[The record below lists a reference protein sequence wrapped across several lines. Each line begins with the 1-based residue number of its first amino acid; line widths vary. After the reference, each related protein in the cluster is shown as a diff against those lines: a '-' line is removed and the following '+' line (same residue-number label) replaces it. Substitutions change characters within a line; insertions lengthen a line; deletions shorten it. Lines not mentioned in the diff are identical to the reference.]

1 MTLRRKTL
9 LIIAGTFYGVIILLF
24 FISSNIL
31 LESYTDLEKQS
42 TQRDVERVITA
53 YSQELSNLKTTSADW
68 ATWDDTYHFIA
79 DHNEEYIRSNLTDS
93 TFTALSLNLMLYMDT
108 SRQIIFSKAF
118 DLEEEEEIP
127 LPQSISEYLAGH
139 DFLVTHQDTGT
150 SYAGIIALPEG
161 PMLISSNPILTS
173 EDEGPVRGTM
183 IMGRYFDSAR
193 IDELAEIT
201 LLSTTIYGFDDPR
214 LPADFSN
221 ARSSL
226 SAASP
231 VFVQPLGEESIAGY
245 TFIEDVSG
253 LPALILRVDAPRD
266 IYHQGQSTIFYLILT
281 IIGVSLAFGLV
292 TLLLLEKQ
300 VLSRLSYLS
309 RSVSD
314 IGTSGKI
321 SARVLAPGTDE
332 LSKLGATIN
341 GMLGALEQ
349 SETELRDSEEHYR
362 LLAENATDVIY
373 VTDLNLKFT
382 YVSPSV
388 TLLTGHS
395 VEEAVS
401 QSLDKVLTPDSL
413 NHALDVYTEEA
424 AKESKETID
433 STHSRTLELEVK
445 RKDGST
451 VWTETTM
458 TAIRD
463 SADKVIGILGVAR
476 DITERKKADAKLQEL
491 YRGEKG
497 LRQDLEA
504 EINKRV
510 EFTRALV
517 HELKT
522 PITPVLAC
530 SELMLEEIK
539 EKGPLLELA
548 QNISQGAYNLNQRI
562 DELLDLARGEVGML
576 HLNPESIDS
585 GQLLRSIVDSVRPLA
600 RKNGHLLRAELPR
613 SLPVIQADEDRL
625 RQVVLN
631 LLNNAF
637 KFTPAGGSITVKAK
651 KDKTCLVVKV
661 QDTGRG
667 INKEEQE
674 RLFEPYQQLEE
685 ERARLSG
692 LGLGLSLSKKLVEL
706 HGGQIWVQSEKGK
719 GSTFSFSIPLEVKEK
734 PESPPKRRKV

>member
-1 MTLRRKTL
+1 
-9 LIIAGTFYGVIILLF
+9 
-24 FISSNIL
+24 
-31 LESYTDLEKQS
+31 
-42 TQRDVERVITA
+42 
-53 YSQELSNLKTTSADW
+53 
-68 ATWDDTYHFIA
+68 
-79 DHNEEYIRSNLTDS
+79 
-93 TFTALSLNLMLYMDT
+93 
-108 SRQIIFSKAF
+108 
-118 DLEEEEEIP
+118 
-127 LPQSISEYLAGH
+127 
-139 DFLVTHQDTGT
+139 
-150 SYAGIIALPEG
+150 
-161 PMLISSNPILTS
+161 
-173 EDEGPVRGTM
+173 
-183 IMGRYFDSAR
+183 
-193 IDELAEIT
+193 
-201 LLSTTIYGFDDPR
+201 
-214 LPADFSN
+214 
-221 ARSSL
+221 
-226 SAASP
+226 
-231 VFVQPLGEESIAGY
+231 
-245 TFIEDVSG
+245 
-253 LPALILRVDAPRD
+253 LILKVDAPRD

-300 VLSRLSYLS
+300 VLSRLSHLS

-349 SETELRDSEEHYR
+349 SEAELRDSEEHYR

-373 VTDLNLKFT
+373 VTNLDLKFT

-424 AKESKETID
+424 AQESEEIKAT
-433 STHSRTLELEVK
+433 SRSRTLELEVK

-463 SADKVIGILGVAR
+463 SAGNVIGILGVAR

-491 YRGEKG
+491 YREEKG

-539 EKGPLLELA
+539 QDGPLLELA
-548 QNISQGAYNLNQRI
+548 QNINQGAHNLNQRI

-585 GQLLRSIVDSVRPLA
+585 GQLLSSIVNSVRPLA
-600 RKNGHLLRAELPR
+600 RKNGHLLYAELPR
-613 SLPVIQADEDRL
+613 SLPVIQADEGRL

-637 KFTPAGGSITVKAK
+637 KFTPAGGSITVKAR
-651 KDKTCLVVKV
+651 KDKACLVVKV

-734 PESPPKRRKV
+734 PESPAKRRKV

>member
-24 FISSNIL
+24 FISRNIL
-31 LESYTDLEKQS
+31 LESYTDLERQS
-42 TQRDVERVITA
+42 TQRDVERVLTA
-53 YSQELSNLKTTSADW
+53 YSQEISNLETTARDW
-68 ATWDDTYHFIA
+68 AAWDDTYHFVA
-79 DHNEEYIRSNLTDS
+79 DRNEEYIRSNLTDS
-93 TFTALSLNLMLYMDT
+93 TFTALSLNLILYMDA
-108 SRQIIFSKAF
+108 SRQLVFGKAF
-118 DLEEEEEIP
+118 NLEEEEETP

-139 DFLVTHQDTGT
+139 DFLVTHKDTES
-150 SYAGIIALPEG
+150 SYAGIIILPEG
-161 PMLISSNPILTS
+161 PMLIASNPILTS
-173 EDEGPVRGTM
+173 EDEGPIQGTM
-183 IMGRYFDSAR
+183 IMGRYFDAAR

-201 LLSTTIYGFDDPR
+201 LLSITTYDFKDPR
-214 LPADFSN
+214 IPPDF
-221 ARSSL
+221 ATALSSL
-226 SAASP
+226 SIASP
-231 VFVQPLGEESIAGY
+231 VFVQPLGEQSIAGY

-253 LPALILRVDAPRD
+253 LPALMLRVDAPRD
-266 IYHQGQSTIFYLILT
+266 IYHQGQTTIFYLILT

-321 SARVLAPGTDE
+321 SARVLVPGADE

-349 SETELRDSEEHYR
+349 SEAELRESEEHYR
-362 LLAENATDVIY
+362 LLAEHATDVIY
-373 VTDLNLKFT
+373 VMDLNLKFT

-401 QSLDKVLTPDSL
+401 QSLDVVLTPASL
-413 NHALDVYTEEA
+413 NHAMDVYAKEA
-424 AKESKETID
+424 EKESKEIKD
-433 STHSRTLELEVK
+433 LARSRTLEFEVK

-463 SADKVIGILGVAR
+463 SAENVIGILGVAR

-491 YRGEKG
+491 YREEKE
-497 LRQDLEA
+497 LRQNLEA

-539 EKGPLLELA
+539 QKGPLLELA
-548 QNISQGAYNLNQRI
+548 QNISQGANNLNQRI

-576 HLNPESIDS
+576 HLNQESIDS
-585 GQLLRSIVDSVRPLA
+585 GQLLRSIVGSVRPLA
-600 RKNGHLLRAELPR
+600 RKNGHTLRTELPR
-613 SLPVIQADEDRL
+613 SLPVIPADEDRL

-637 KFTPAGGSITVKAK
+637 KFTPAGGSITVKARK
-651 KDKTCLVVKV
+651 NKAYLVVEV

-667 INKEEQE
+667 ISKEEQR

-685 ERARLSG
+685 ERTRLSG

-719 GSTFSFSIPLEVKEK
+719 GSTFSFSIPLEAKEK
-734 PESPPKRRKV
+734 PANPPKRRKA

>member
-24 FISSNIL
+24 FISRNIL
-31 LESYTDLEKQS
+31 LESYADLERQS
-42 TQRDVERVITA
+42 AHRDVERVLTA
-53 YSQELSNLKTTSADW
+53 YSKEVSNLETTAADW
-68 ATWDDTYHFIA
+68 ASWDDTYDFIS
-79 DHNEEYIRSNLTDS
+79 DRNEEYIRSNLTDS
-93 TFTALSLNLMLYMDT
+93 TFTALGLNLMLYMDT
-108 SRQIIFSKAF
+108 SKQIVYSKAF
-118 DLEEEEEIP
+118 DLEEKEGIP
-127 LPQSISEYLAGH
+127 LPQSIPEYLASH
-139 DFLVTHQDTGT
+139 DFLVSYQDTEA
-150 SYAGIIALPEG
+150 SHAGIIVLPEG
-161 PMLISSNPILTS
+161 PMLIASNPILTS
-173 EDEGPVRGTM
+173 EDEGPIRGAL
-183 IMGRYFDSAR
+183 ILGRYFNTAT
-193 IDELAEIT
+193 IDNLAEIT
-201 LLSTTIYGFDDPR
+201 LLSITTYEANDLRAP
-214 LPADFSN
+214 PDFAV

-231 VFVQPLGEESIAGY
+231 VFVQPIGEESIAGY
-245 TFIEDVSG
+245 IFIEDISG
-253 LPALILRVDAPRD
+253 LPVLTLRVDAPRD

-300 VLSRLSYLS
+300 VLSRLSSLS
-309 RSVSD
+309 RSVSN
-314 IGTSGKI
+314 IGNTGKI
-321 SARVLAPGTDE
+321 TERVLVPGADE
-332 LSKLGATIN
+332 LAKLGATIN

-349 SETELRDSEEHYR
+349 SEAELRESEEHYR
-362 LLAENATDVIY
+362 LLAEHATDVIY
-373 VTDLNLKFT
+373 VMDVNLKFT

-395 VEEAVS
+395 VEEAVA
-401 QSLDKVLTPDSL
+401 QSLDGVLTPASL
-413 NHALDVYTEEA
+413 NHALDVYAEEGV
-424 AKESKETID
+424 KESEETKDINR
-433 STHSRTLELEVK
+433 SRTLELEVK

-451 VWTETTM
+451 VWTEVTM

-463 SADKVIGILGVAR
+463 SDDTVIGMLGVAR

-491 YRGEKG
+491 YREEKG

-539 EKGPLLELA
+539 QQGPLLELA
-548 QNISQGAYNLNQRI
+548 QNISQGANNLNQRI

-600 RKNGHLLRAELPR
+600 RKNGHVLRAELPQ
-613 SLPVIQADEDRL
+613 SLPVIQVDEDRI

-637 KFTPAGGSITVKAK
+637 KFTPSGGSIMVKASK
-651 KDKTCLVVKV
+651 EKDHLVVVV

-667 INKEEQE
+667 ISKEEQE
-674 RLFEPYQQLEE
+674 RLFEPYQQLEA
-685 ERARLSG
+685 ERTRLSG
-692 LGLGLSLSKKLVEL
+692 LGLGLSLAKKLVEL
-706 HGGQIWVQSEKGK
+706 HGGEIWVQSEKGK
-719 GSTFSFSIPLEVKEK
+719 GSTFSFSLPLDVKEK
-734 PESPPKRRKV
+734 PASPGKKQTA

>member
-24 FISSNIL
+24 FISRNIL
-31 LESYTDLEKQS
+31 LESYTDLERHS
-42 TQRDVERVITA
+42 TQRDVERVLTA
-53 YSQELSNLKTTSADW
+53 YSQEISNLRATAADW
-68 ATWDDTYHFIA
+68 AKWDDTYNFVA
-79 DHNEEYIRSNLTDS
+79 DPNEEYIRSNLTGS
-93 TFTALSLNLMLYMDT
+93 TFTALSLNLMLYVDT
-108 SRQIIFSKAF
+108 SRQIVFGKAF
-118 DLEEEEEIP
+118 NLEEEEEIP
-127 LPQSISEYLAGH
+127 LPQSIPEYLAGH
-139 DFLVTHQDTGT
+139 DFLGT
-150 SYAGIIALPEG
+150 QKDAGASYAGIIALPEG
-161 PMLISSNPILTS
+161 PMMIASSPILTS

-183 IMGRYFDSAR
+183 IMGRYFDAAKT
-193 IDELAEIT
+193 DELAGIT
-201 LLSTTIYGFDDPR
+201 LLSITTYDFNDPQI
-214 LPADFSN
+214 PSDFAI

-226 SAASP
+226 STASP
-231 VFVQPLGEESIAGY
+231 LFVQPLGEQSIAGY
-245 TFIEDVSG
+245 TFIKDISG
-253 LPALILRVDAPRD
+253 IPALIIRVDAPRD
-266 IYHQGQSTIFYLILT
+266 IYHQGQVTIFYLILT
-281 IIGVSLAFGLV
+281 IIGVSLAFGVV

-314 IGTSGKI
+314 IGISGKI
-321 SARVLAPGTDE
+321 SARVLVPGADE

-349 SETELRDSEEHYR
+349 SEAELRESEEHYR
-362 LLAENATDVIY
+362 LLAEHATDVIY
-373 VTDLNLKFT
+373 VMDLNLKFT

-401 QSLDKVLTPDSL
+401 QPLDEILTAASL
-413 NHALDVYTEEA
+413 NHAMDVYTAEA
-424 AKESKETID
+424 VRESNKIKDFTR
-433 STHSRTLELEVK
+433 SRTMELEVK

-451 VWTETTM
+451 VWTEATM
-458 TAIRD
+458 TALRD
-463 SADKVIGILGVAR
+463 STDTVIGILGVAR
-476 DITERKKADAKLQEL
+476 DITERKKADVKLQEL
-491 YRGEKG
+491 YQEEKE
-497 LRQDLEA
+497 LRQNLEA

-539 EKGPLLELA
+539 QKGPLLELA

-576 HLNPESIDS
+576 HLNPELIDS
-585 GQLLRSIVDSVRPLA
+585 GQLLRSIVASVRPLA
-600 RKNGHLLRAELPR
+600 QKNGHVLRAELPR
-613 SLPVIQADEDRL
+613 SLPVIPADEDRL

-637 KFTPAGGSITVKAK
+637 KFTPAGGSITVKAR
-651 KDKTCLVVKV
+651 KDKACLVVDV

-667 INKEEQE
+667 ISKEEQE
-674 RLFEPYQQLEE
+674 RLFEPYQQMEK

-706 HGGQIWVQSEKGK
+706 HGGQIWVQSEKGT

-734 PESPPKRRKV
+734 PASPSKRRKV

>member
-24 FISSNIL
+24 FISRNIL
-31 LESYTDLEKQS
+31 LESYTDLERQS
-42 TQRDVERVITA
+42 TQRDVERVLTA
-53 YSQELSNLKTTSADW
+53 YSQELSNLEITAADW
-68 ATWDDTYHFIA
+68 AAWDDTYHFVA
-79 DHNEEYIRSNLTDS
+79 DHNEEYIRSHLTDS
-93 TFTALSLNLMLYMDT
+93 TFTALSLNLLLYMDT
-108 SRQIIFSKAF
+108 SRQIVFSKAF
-118 DLEEEEEIP
+118 NLEEEEEIP
-127 LPQSISEYLAGH
+127 LPQSIPKYLAGH
-139 DFLVTHQDTGT
+139 DFLVSHQDTET
-150 SYAGIIALPEG
+150 SYAGIIILPQG
-161 PMLISSNPILTS
+161 PMLIASNPILTS
-173 EDEGPVRGTM
+173 EDESPTRGTM
-183 IMGRYFDSAR
+183 IMGRYFDAAR
-193 IDELAEIT
+193 VDELAELT
-201 LLSTTIYGFDDPR
+201 LLSITTYGFYDLRIPPDVS
-214 LPADFSN
+214 A

-231 VFVQPLGEESIAGY
+231 VFVQPLGEQSIAGY
-245 TFIEDVSG
+245 TFIEDVNG
-253 LPALILRVDAPRD
+253 LPALMLRVDGSRD
-266 IYHQGQSTIFYLILT
+266 IYHQGQATIFYLILT

-349 SETELRDSEEHYR
+349 SEAELRESEEHYR
-362 LLAENATDVIY
+362 LLAEHATDVIY
-373 VTDLNLKFT
+373 VTDLNFKFT

-401 QSLDKVLTPDSL
+401 QSLDEVLTPASL
-413 NHALDVYTEEA
+413 NHAMDVYTEEA
-424 AKESKETID
+424 TKESKKTKD
-433 STHSRTLELEVK
+433 STRSRTLELEVK
-445 RKDGST
+445 RKDGSI
-451 VWTETTM
+451 VWTEATM

-463 SADKVIGILGVAR
+463 SADNVIGILGVAR

-491 YRGEKG
+491 YREEKG

-539 EKGPLLELA
+539 QEGPLLELA

-600 RKNGHLLRAELPR
+600 QKNGHLLYAELPR
-613 SLPVIQADEDRL
+613 SLPVLQADEDRL

-637 KFTPAGGSITVKAK
+637 KFTPAGGSITVKAR
-651 KDKTCLVVKV
+651 KDKARLVVEV

-674 RLFEPYQQLEE
+674 RLFEPYQQLEK

-734 PESPPKRRKV
+734 AESPPKRRKV